1 MLKESVQAKDE
12 ELKEMLEEDLVR
24 LRGDDEEYG
33 EIENLQ
39 EEILEVILPKN
50 DVDERS
56 QCTLEIM

>member
-39 EEILEVILPKN
+39 EEILEVILPKS
-50 DVDERS
+50 DVDERN